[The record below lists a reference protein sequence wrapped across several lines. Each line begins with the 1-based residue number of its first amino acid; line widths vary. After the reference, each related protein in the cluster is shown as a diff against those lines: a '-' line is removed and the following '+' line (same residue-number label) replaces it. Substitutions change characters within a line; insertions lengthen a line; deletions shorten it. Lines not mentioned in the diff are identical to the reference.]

1 MGSDFVGVANRP
13 ASHAHPP
20 ARNLSFPK
28 SSATKGPEEDRWLAI
43 RIRYACCSLGLG
55 TKRISM
61 RFSNADAMR
70 RSIAKE
76 WPS

>member
-1 MGSDFVGVANRP
+1 MWKTAP
-13 ASHAHPP
+13 LQHAHLR
-20 ARNLSFPK
+20 ARNLISPT
-28 SSATKGPEEDRWLAI
+28 ATTGPEDGRWLAI